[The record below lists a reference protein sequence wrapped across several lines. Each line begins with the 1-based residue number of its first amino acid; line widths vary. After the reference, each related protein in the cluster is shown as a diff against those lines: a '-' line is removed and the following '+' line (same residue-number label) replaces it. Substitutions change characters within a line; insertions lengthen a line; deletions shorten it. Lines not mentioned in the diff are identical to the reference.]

1 MRSIG
6 VRSRFNKRKF
16 WNSAR
21 RFSIPGILMGS
32 SPGPPLEAR
41 IFFEKFTWPD
51 MGGREEKGRE
61 KSHKSSIG
69 GVARR
74 RHLVYRMEMLTRRG
88 FSLSLAGA
96 AAAYGQSP
104 AASLAQLSLAE
115 ASARIRNGS
124 VAPSQLLA
132 ACLDRI
138 GVYNPKLNAYITVT
152 RDHAMEQARQLDAE
166 QKAGRLRGPL
176 HGIPIALKDNI
187 DTAGIRTTAAS
198 AVFDDRIPTVDAE
211 VARRLNA
218 AGAILT
224 GKVNLHEFA
233 NGGTSAT
240 SYFGPVR
247 NPWALDRNPGGSSG
261 GSAAAVSAGMCFG
274 ALGTDTGGSIRTPA
288 SFCGIVGFKPTYG
301 LVSIRGIIPLT
312 LSLDHCG
319 PMTRTV
325 EDAAMMLN
333 VLAGYDRL
341 DIASVEH
348 APEDYVAGMKQTA
361 VKPLRIGVPRVP
373 YFDHLDEDVAKC
385 VEGAIAAV
393 AKLTASVK
401 ETTLPSTTGVALPG
415 EMYAYHEE
423 FFSKGA
429 GRYQIPTR
437 RNLQNG
443 GAAKAADYVRG
454 RWKLELIRRT
464 IDDAFQNVDLVVLPT
479 RRHTPRTVDLAKE
492 REESDKI
499 RNPEL
504 ENTGQFNIFGIPTI
518 SVPCGFTSGGLPVG
532 LMIAGPRFSESRVLG
547 LARAYE
553 MATEWHKRQP
563 PLTPDMPVPALKKT
577 DS

>member
-1 MRSIG
+1 M
-6 VRSRFNKRKF
+6 
-16 WNSAR
+16 
-21 RFSIPGILMGS
+21 
-32 SPGPPLEAR
+32 
-41 IFFEKFTWPD
+41 
-51 MGGREEKGRE
+51 
-61 KSHKSSIG
+61 
-69 GVARR
+69 
-74 RHLVYRMEMLTRRG
+74 TRRA

-96 AAAYGQSP
+96 AVAAQAQSNAAVDP
-104 AASLAQLSLAE
+104 ALARLSLAE
-115 ASARIRNGS
+115 ASARISKGS

-138 GVYNPKLNAYITVT
+138 GTYNPKLNAYITVT
-152 RDHAMEQARQLDAE
+152 REHALEQARQLDAE

-198 AVFDDRIPTVDAE
+198 AVFDDRIPSEDAE
-211 VARRLNA
+211 VARRLKA

-224 GKVNLHEFA
+224 GKLNLHEFA

-261 GSAAAVSAGMCFG
+261 GSAAAVAAGMSYG

-288 SFCGIVGFKPTYG
+288 SFCSIVGLKPTYG

-325 EDAAMMLN
+325 EDAAVLLN

-348 APEDYVAGMKQTA
+348 TAEDYVAGMKQTA
-361 VKPLRIGVPRVP
+361 VNKLRIGIPRAP
-373 YFDHLDEDVAKC
+373 FFDLLDADVAKC
-385 VEGAIAAV
+385 VEEAIRV
-393 AKLTASVK
+393 IAKLTAGIK
-401 ETTLPSTTGVALPG
+401 DTALPSVREISLRG
-415 EMYAYHEE
+415 EMFAYHEE
-423 FFSKGA
+423 LYAKSA
-429 GRYQIPTR
+429 ARYQIPTR

-443 GAAKAADYVRG
+443 GAVKAAEYIRD
-454 RWKLELIRRT
+454 RWKLDLMRRT
-464 IDDAFQNVDLVVLPT
+464 IDDSFQNIDLVVLPT
-479 RRHTPRTVDLAKE
+479 RRHAPRTVDTARE
-492 REESDKI
+492 REETEKM

-504 ENTGQFNIFGIPTI
+504 ENTGQFNIYGIPAI
-518 SVPCGFTSGGLPVG
+518 SVPCGFTSSGLPVG
-532 LMIAGPRFSESRVLG
+532 LMIAGPRFAESRVLA

-553 MATEWHKRQP
+553 AATEWHKQSP
-563 PLTPDMPVPALKKT
+563 PLTPEMPVPALKPT
-577 DS
+577 SSSASARSIPRELSRLS